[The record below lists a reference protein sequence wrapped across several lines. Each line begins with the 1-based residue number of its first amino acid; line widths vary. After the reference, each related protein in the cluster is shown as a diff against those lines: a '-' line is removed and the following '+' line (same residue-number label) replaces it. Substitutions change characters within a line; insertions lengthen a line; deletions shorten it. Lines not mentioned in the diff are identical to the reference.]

1 MPISPVGAISI
12 PSTASVSPSSG
23 AQSIGNIG
31 SAGAAEGTGG
41 ASSVGSLFT
50 DSLQAASS
58 SQATADG
65 LMQQAATG
73 DLTNLTQVMTAMTEA
88 QLSTQL
94 TVAIRNKAVESFNE
108 IMRMQL

>member
-12 PSTASVSPSSG
+12 PATASVSPSTG
-23 AQSIGNIG
+23 ASSIGNIG
-31 SAGAAEGTGG
+31 SSGATEGTDG
-41 ASSVGSLFT
+41 ASSLGNIFT
-50 DSLQAASS
+50 DSLQAASD

-65 LMQQAATG
+65 LMKQAATG

-94 TVAIRNKAVESFNE
+94 TVAVRNKAVESFNE

>member
-12 PSTASVSPSSG
+12 PTTGSVQPQTRGTSTQAIGGSDATSG
-23 AQSIGNIG
+23 A
-31 SAGAAEGTGG
+31 E
-41 ASSVGSLFT
+41 SVGNLFT
-50 DSLQAASS
+50 DSLKNASEAQS
-58 SQATADG
+58 NADG

-94 TVAIRNKAVESFNE
+94 TVALRNKAVESFNE

>member
-1 MPISPVGAISI
+1 MPISPVGAVSI
-12 PSTASVSPSSG
+12 PATSSISPSTSS
-23 AQSIGNIG
+23 QSVGNIG
-31 SAGAAEGTGG
+31 SAGATDGTGG
-41 ASSVGSLFT
+41 ASSAGNVFT
-50 DSLQAASS
+50 DSLKAASD
-58 SQATADG
+58 SQASADT